1 MFGLVSKSR
10 LEQEENVNK
19 QLQRE
24 IISLTHKLKNK
35 EAELEKSKDTRKE
48 MKDRI
53 SYLDFMV
60 CKYKEER
67 GKLPGGKELKHEV
80 DSKIKLDKETDINWD
95 MVPIVNQLD
104 WLQKTTTS
112 NRKSLAKAIFAE
124 HQLELKKKYTNSI
137 SEGRTGMHVRLPLSE
152 KYKELMLSYSTT
164 DRRLMEKML
173 LEVTKSVYKNA
184 TRISFDGVRAK
195 LIEDKN
201 DTGSISYSVEWGT
214 EEENTK

>member
-1 MFGLVSKSR
+1 M
-10 LEQEENVNK
+10 
-19 QLQRE
+19 QRE

-60 CKYKEER
+60 RKYKEER

-124 HQLELKKKYTNSI
+124 HQLELKKKYTSSI

-152 KYKELMLSYSTT
+152 KYKELMLSYNTT